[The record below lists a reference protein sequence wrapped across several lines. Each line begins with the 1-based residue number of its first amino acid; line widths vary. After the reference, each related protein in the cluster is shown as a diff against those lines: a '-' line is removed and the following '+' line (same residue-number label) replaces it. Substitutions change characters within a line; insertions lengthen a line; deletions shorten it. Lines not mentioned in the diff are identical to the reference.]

1 MAEPEHILIS
11 YATVVVLL
19 FLIIVV
25 TFLAVGWRLSAALQ
39 AFVESQLQRGK
50 TEEQVVNLFQEYI
63 ETNRQTQEQ
72 FWTALQV
79 QADRLNRHLE
89 RKLMEGS

>member
-1 MAEPEHILIS
+1 MLEPEHILVS
-11 YATVVVLL
+11 YATVVVVL
-19 FLIIVV
+19 FLIIAV

>member
-1 MAEPEHILIS
+1 MLDAEHILIS
-11 YATVVVLL
+11 YATIVVLL
-19 FLIIVV
+19 FVIIAV
-25 TFLAVGWRLSAALQ
+25 TFLAVGWRLSTALH

>member
-1 MAEPEHILIS
+1 MVDPEHILVS
-11 YATVVVLL
+11 YATVVVVL
-19 FLIIVV
+19 FLIIAV
-25 TFLAVGWRLSAALQ
+25 TFLAVGWRISVALQ
-39 AFVESQLQRGK
+39 TFVESQLQRGK

-89 RKLMEGS
+89 RKLLEGS